1 MHALKKVKMKK
12 AKLFSTKDAVREAR
26 FSLEKKTEQAFKAFA
41 KSKQNAQEVAQL
53 KYLD

>member
-26 FSLEKKTEQAFKAFA
+26 FSLEKEQSRLLRLLPSRNRMPRKLP
-41 KSKQNAQEVAQL
+41 S
-53 KYLD
+53 